1 MDKVSIYH
9 QLKDLFEIM
18 KKEKDENNEE
28 IIEILKGI
36 NFRELIPYYLEEKL
50 DDMDLM
56 TIRKIIEI
64 TQYLYNNTSIES
76 PIMDEDY
83 DKLYQLMLDNG
94 MADIVG
100 STFNNQGK
108 KLRYHSYPD
117 LRGTLDKVHFVLNVD
132 KKDDNR
138 RSIEDWITSIENI
151 LHEPV
156 TDDDRFKILLQP
168 KHDGLSV
175 IHECDKDGNIIYSLT
190 RGDVEKN
197 LAIDISEMFVDIF
210 DFSKYSNGKDKF
222 GIKSE
227 VVMTRENFEKFC
239 KEQTKYNSPRS
250 AVSAILNEK
259 ELRPELAIYLT
270 IMPLRIQYEGREPEI
285 IIGGYEEE
293 CILSNYIEL
302 RYKIQAINEKVREDG
317 LWTDGVVLYLE
328 DKDIQKRLGRVG
340 AINRYE
346 VAYKFPAEEKKT
358 TLIDVDFAI
367 GLGGNVT
374 PVAKFNPVI
383 MRGNEIK
390 SASLGS
396 IDRFRSL
403 DLHKGDEVIIKYEI
417 IPYLEVDARCKRNKD
432 GEKFKIPTHCKYC
445 GCRLEEDPL
454 LKCINDECSSRVIGN
469 VVNYINKMRIENISI
484 GIVTTLFDNGII
496 KGIESLYTL
505 NDHKEEIINL
515 PGFGIKTF
523 DNIIKGIESKKD
535 VFAFELLGA
544 LGIPGIGEKTFKKVL
559 NIMTLDELL
568 DYCKEN
574 KLPMFLLGIPGFQ
587 EKTCLKIQRGII
599 SKLKLIY
606 FLLDTLNIKDYKA
619 KPTKGQICFSKV
631 RDYAFENRLIEEGY
645 EVSESLNKNTKLLI
659 VPSLDASSSK
669 IEKAKKYGIGI
680 MTLDEAYKKI

>member
-1 MDKVSIYH
+1 MNKVSIYH

-18 KKEKDENNEE
+18 KKEKDETNEE

-64 TQYLYNNTSIES
+64 TQYLYNNTNIES
-76 PIMDEDY
+76 PITDEDY

-94 MADIVG
+94 MDDIVG
-100 STFNNQGK
+100 SVFNNQGK
-108 KLRYHSYPD
+108 KLRHHNYPD

-138 RSIEDWITSIENI
+138 RSIEDWVTSIENI

-156 TDDDRFKILLQP
+156 TNDDKFKIFLQP

-175 IHECDKDGNIIYSLT
+175 IHECDENGNILYSLT

-197 LAIDISEMFVDIF
+197 LAIDISEMFVDTF

-259 ELRPELAIYLT
+259 ELRPELAIYLS
-270 IMPLRIQYEGREPEI
+270 IMPLRIQYEGKEPEI
-285 IIGGYEEE
+285 ILGGYEEE
-293 CILSNYIEL
+293 CVLSNYVEL
-302 RYKIQAINEKVREDG
+302 RYKIQTINEKVREDG

-328 DKDIQKRLGRVG
+328 DKNIQKKLGRVG

-358 TLIDVDFAI
+358 VLTDIDFAI

-374 PVAKFNPVI
+374 PVAKFTPVI

-403 DLHKGDEVIIKYEI
+403 NLHKGDEVIIKYEI
-417 IPYLEVDARCKRNKD
+417 IPYLEVDARCKRNKN
-432 GEKFKIPTHCKYC
+432 GEEFKIPTHCKYC
-445 GCRLEEDPL
+445 GCKLEEDPL

-484 GIVTTLFDNGII
+484 GIVTTLFDKGII

-523 DNIIKGIESKKD
+523 DNIINGIENKKD

-574 KLPMFLLGIPGFQ
+574 RLPMFLLGIPGFQ

-606 FLLDTLNIKDYKA
+606 FLLDTLNVKDYKA

-669 IEKAKKYGIGI
+669 IEKAKKYGIEI